1 MHKKLVSKFRKKSE
15 IQSLKF
21 KHAKKPANKM
31 HKTVN
36 ELQLKCNN
44 MRIEKVQDMPLVH
57 FPFRCMKTNPQI
69 KT

>member
-1 MHKKLVSKFRKKSE
+1 MQKKS
-15 IQSLKF
+15 
-21 KHAKKPANKM
+21 ANKM

-36 ELQLKCNN
+36 ELQLKRNN
-44 MRIEKVQDMPLVH
+44 MRIEIVQDMPLFH